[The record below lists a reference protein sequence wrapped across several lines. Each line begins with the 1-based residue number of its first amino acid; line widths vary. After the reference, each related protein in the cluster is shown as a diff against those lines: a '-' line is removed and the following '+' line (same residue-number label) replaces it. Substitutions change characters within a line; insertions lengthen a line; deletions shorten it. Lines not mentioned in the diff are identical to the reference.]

1 MNIFDPLITGSLSV
15 SGSGEISGDLTVL
28 GTINA
33 TISGTTSNALT
44 ASEAPRYT
52 LTSSFETFTSSIVS
66 KTGSY
71 ATTGSN
77 LFKGKQT
84 HSGSIV
90 PSVDNTYDL
99 GSPDYQWRDV
109 YISSGSLYIDGTKVL
124 SSTAQEL
131 TITTDNGQSLKILEG
146 TTDSIVLQV
155 ADGDIELKSSADG
168 DILLDPTNGKIML
181 KGPVEILNGQKIQSS
196 VNGTPVVFANDIVVS
211 GSIELTGTIDG
222 IDLSSLSSSLN
233 TRIGSIESS
242 TTSLNSFT
250 SSASGRLDAIET
262 STGSLNGF
270 TSSINTTIKSKLDTE
285 GVISGSSQII
295 LSGTTGFS
303 TVSASLSSLSSSIS
317 ITNFNQDGRL
327 TSIESKTGSF
337 ATTGSNNFVGSQT
350 ITGSLVITQNLQVL
364 GSSSF
369 LYVTSSQLNV
379 SSSTISVNI
388 FEPAERF
395 GGLKVYD
402 SGSSAATASLLWD
415 SLNNRFVYQNV
426 DGASYNG
433 AVLIGGPRNS
443 GSLGDEPL
451 LTSGKIPK
459 SVGGDHIDNSIMSE
473 VGGNAIAISGGL
485 VITGSI
491 LSTVT
496 PLVSGSSQITYGG
509 LTSIPS
515 GIISGSSQVV
525 SLLPSGTV
533 SGSSQVLLS
542 SGVWSGSAQLP
553 SGVVSG
559 SSQIS
564 FNSIVD
570 KPTLVSGSSQI
581 TFSSISSIPGG
592 LVSGS
597 SQIDL
602 TSTTNYSSGIKT
614 RLNAEGVVSGSSQ
627 ITLSSTTGYGS
638 VINQALLTTSD
649 ITHNSAVIG
658 NMNISKSPY
667 TDTIENKT
675 SGGVV
680 WLNYGHSGNV
690 GLVYGG
696 GNVGVGTISSLSSK
710 FTVYKGSQSNTV
722 SIANSA
728 AFIYG
733 ADIGLAIGQ
742 DSGAAG
748 YGTWLQ
754 SMQTGGNSFP
764 MTINPNGGSVI
775 VGSLTTSSYKFSVFG
790 GQYGTYLRG
799 GDLGTG
805 SDILRLVDSA
815 GSTKY
820 LARGDGKHYFEGDTA
835 VNGGDF
841 KFNPGTG
848 NIGNRYLI
856 LNKGASNDGGILM
869 QRDNSNDWQ
878 IINKTTSGDLS
889 FYSYGTGTNPLVIS
903 RSSGVITAD
912 NGFNIGNTKLRWG
925 GTTTPTLGLP
935 FSAAG
940 ALWLE
945 VNDGDTGG
953 IAIDNDGVTVF
964 GAGDNG
970 YVFRVIDE
978 DVYQSI
984 SNVTNST
991 TFQVN
996 QGQNGGGYMRGPFDV
1011 TGNLTVGGTLTEN
1024 SSLRYK
1030 KDIVTIEGGL
1040 DKVMRMRGVTYL
1052 KKETN
1057 IKEVGVIAEEINEIL
1072 PDLVKYNT
1080 EGQIDSVSYSRI
1092 TAVLIEAIK
1101 ELKQEI
1107 NELKNNG

>member
-77 LFKGKQT
+77 LFKGTQT
-84 HSGSIV
+84 HSGSII

-233 TRIGSIESS
+233 TRIGSIETT

-262 STGSLNGF
+262 STSSLNGF

-317 ITNFNQDGRL
+317 ITNLNQDGRL
-327 TSIESKTGSF
+327 TSIEGKTGSF
-337 ATTGSNNFVGSQT
+337 ATTGSNNFIGDQT

-402 SGSSAATASLLWD
+402 SGSSSATASLLWD

-496 PLVSGSSQITYGG
+496 PLVSGSSQITYSG
-509 LTSIPS
+509 LSDIPS

-525 SLLPSGTV
+525 ASLPSGTV
-533 SGSSQVLLS
+533 SGSSQVLNG
-542 SGVWSGSAQLP
+542 SGIWSGSVQLPSGIISGSAQLP
-553 SGVVSG
+553 SGTVSG
-559 SSQIS
+559 SSQVLNGSGIW
-564 FNSIVD
+564 
-570 KPTLVSGSSQI
+570 SGSAQL
-581 TFSSISSIPGG
+581 PGG
-592 LVSGS
+592 VVSGS

-602 TSTTNYSSGIKT
+602 SATTNYSSGIKT

-627 ITLSSTTGYGS
+627 VIYGSLTGIPSGIVSGSSQITLTSTQVTNGLGFTP
-638 VINQALLTTSD
+638 ATDTH
-649 ITHNSAVIG
+649 THNLSRYSLRAPDVVDTLTASNFRTVVFGSSSSGYSLSAARWNSVPTGISG
-658 NMNISKSPY
+658 MNMYGTLFAWAGSDTHGFIATDYSTANIQ
-667 TDTIENKT
+667 
-675 SGGVV
+675 V
-680 WLNYGHSGNV
+680 
-690 GLVYGG
+690 GG
-696 GNVGVGTISSLSSK
+696 GSGDAITWKATLIHSSNI
-710 FTVYKGSQSNTV
+710 GSQSVSYATTSGNITAYTINQNLGTGNSPTFAGLTSNNNATLYRDVYINGGTSGNYGNRLLIGDTSATYTLQDTNLRPTVYLNGAYPVLTLNHTVTSNGSHGPTIQFTHYTADKQWVIGTNGTGTQMDFGYSTNTNRNPHNGIDNYQGNTYLRI
-722 SIANSA
+722 SNDGYTRTWNHFIPTTSA
-728 AFIYG
+728 ALDLG
-733 ADIGLAIGQ
+733 
-742 DSGAAG
+742 
-748 YGTWLQ
+748 
-754 SMQTGGNSFP
+754 
-764 MTINPNGGSVI
+764 
-775 VGSLTTSSYKFSVFG
+775 TSSYRWRTI
-790 GQYGTYLRG
+790 Y
-799 GDLGTG
+799 
-805 SDILRLVDSA
+805 
-815 GSTKY
+815 
-820 LARGDGKHYFEGDTA
+820 
-835 VNGGDF
+835 
-841 KFNPGTG
+841 
-848 NIGNRYLI
+848 
-856 LNKGASNDGGILM
+856 
-869 QRDNSNDWQ
+869 
-878 IINKTTSGDLS
+878 TSDLS
-889 FYSYGTGTNPLVIS
+889 LS
-903 RSSGVITAD
+903 
-912 NGFNIGNTKLRWG
+912 NGIGDYTIVEGEEKL
-925 GTTTPTLGLP
+925 
-935 FSAAG
+935 
-940 ALWLE
+940 
-945 VNDGDTGG
+945 
-953 IAIDNDGVTVF
+953 
-964 GAGDNG
+964 
-970 YVFRVIDE
+970 
-978 DVYQSI
+978 
-984 SNVTNST
+984 
-991 TFQVN
+991 
-996 QGQNGGGYMRGPFDV
+996 
-1011 TGNLTVGGTLTEN
+1011 
-1024 SSLRYK
+1024 
-1030 KDIVTIEGGL
+1030 
-1040 DKVMRMRGVTYL
+1040 YL
-1052 KKETN
+1052 
-1057 IKEVGVIAEEINEIL
+1057 
-1072 PDLVKYNT
+1072 YN
-1080 EGQIDSVSYSRI
+1080 
-1092 TAVLIEAIK
+1092 
-1101 ELKQEI
+1101 
-1107 NELKNNG
+1107 NKNNKVYSFVLQEEDPTTATPKLPQ